1 MCKFGKIV
9 GIAVIGIV
17 AVALLAN
24 TRCGAW
30 VTSHLRTTW
39 DKAMADAEKQVPLE
53 DEIDRL
59 RHETEQLV
67 PDMKKHL
74 GVIAEEMVAV
84 DTLRERIKKNKAEQA
99 QRKQDILTMTADLK
113 SGNERIVYDG
123 REYSANRVKDKLEQ
137 DLAAYDRA
145 DSELKRLDQVLE
157 AREKSL
163 DAAREQLATMKSK
176 KAELELKLAELE
188 AKVKAL
194 RVAQQKSSGS
204 VRLDDSRLSEI
215 EASIAKVENRLKV
228 ENKTLELENQYVTD
242 SIPVGKKAKSTN
254 EVIKDVE
261 TRFGGG
267 TKADGKVAA
276 DRP

>member
-1 MCKFGKIV
+1 MWKKLIFG
-9 GIAVIGIV
+9 AVAGV
-17 AVALLAN
+17 VVLALLAN

-30 VTSHLRTTW
+30 VTSHLRTSW

-84 DTLRERIKKNKAEQA
+84 DNLRERIKKNKAEQA
-99 QRKQDILTMTADLK
+99 LRKQNILTMTADLK
-113 SGNERIVYDG
+113 SGSERIVYDG
-123 REYSANRVKDKLEQ
+123 RKFSANRVKDKLEQ

-145 DSELKRLDQVLE
+145 ESEIKRLDQLLE

-194 RVAQQKSSGS
+194 RVAQQKSN
-204 VRLDDSRLSEI
+204 VHLDDSRLSEI
-215 EASIAKVENRLKV
+215 EASITKVENRLKV

-261 TRFGGG
+261 ARFGDGA
-267 TKADGKVAA
+267 KADGKVAA